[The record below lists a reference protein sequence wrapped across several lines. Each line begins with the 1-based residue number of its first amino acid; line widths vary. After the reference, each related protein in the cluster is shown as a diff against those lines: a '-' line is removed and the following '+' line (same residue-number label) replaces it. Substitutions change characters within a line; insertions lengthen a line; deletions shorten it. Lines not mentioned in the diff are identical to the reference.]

1 MVRLELPIK
10 ILFLPL
16 LAAFAG
22 FVILGLWVASD
33 GARSPGGVEASDVVD
48 NIYAA
53 IARCMNN
60 SMFVSDVSF
69 GEESRASVTS
79 PTPGTRSSMSSSPLS
94 TQFFH
99 KRRLRI
105 RQRGDIMDSRYKV
118 LIVEDEEILRG
129 LLTEVFENA
138 GYVVASATN
147 GAEALCQLSHQQP
160 DIVLTDLMMPVM
172 DGLEFCNRARLTSDV
187 PIMVPS
193 SLAEEQ
199 GRTASLLAGATAYAR
214 KSTAMEEILRQ
225 ADNILAGNQG

>member
-69 GEESRASVTS
+69 GEESRVAVTVQSSHGAGCAVEQNEAPLRGAIVDLVVIDTQGVVVKSVAGTTDVNGIFVPEVLDVPPGTYSVSVTGLRHFAYTWDPELDVKFS
-79 PTPGTRSSMSSSPLS
+79 AQHTVLS
-94 TQFFH
+94 
-99 KRRLRI
+99 
-105 RQRGDIMDSRYKV
+105 
-118 LIVEDEEILRG
+118 
-129 LLTEVFENA
+129 
-138 GYVVASATN
+138 
-147 GAEALCQLSHQQP
+147 
-160 DIVLTDLMMPVM
+160 
-172 DGLEFCNRARLTSDV
+172 
-187 PIMVPS
+187 
-193 SLAEEQ
+193 
-199 GRTASLLAGATAYAR
+199 
-214 KSTAMEEILRQ
+214 
-225 ADNILAGNQG
+225 